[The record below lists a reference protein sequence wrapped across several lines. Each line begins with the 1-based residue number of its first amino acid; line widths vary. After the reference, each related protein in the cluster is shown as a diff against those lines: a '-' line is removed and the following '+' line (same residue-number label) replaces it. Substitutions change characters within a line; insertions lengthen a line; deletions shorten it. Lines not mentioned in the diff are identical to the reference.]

1 LNQVQ
6 FVQGILP
13 QLSAEQIAGTSGLLA
28 DGATLPFIARYRKE
42 QTGGL
47 DELEIDAV
55 AKACQKF
62 QKLVDRKATILKAIE
77 EQEGLNHS
85 LAQKIADCWDETELE
100 DIYLPFKRKKT
111 TKAAKARTLGLE
123 GLAKQIMAQ
132 NAQDIEALAERFVN
146 REVATVSDAL
156 DGASHIIQ
164 EWVGENVALRS
175 TLRKWMEQYAELVTK
190 IAKGKEEAA
199 ENYKAHV
206 ALKIKLKNCPSH
218 RFMAIFRAYNEG
230 VFQIALQ
237 LDEVRVKDLLARFY
251 LKNQSNNKEWIER
264 VLWQAYKKVLH
275 PSLQTETFNAKKQE
289 ADLQSIK
296 IFADNLEQLLMS
308 PPLGKKRVLAID
320 PGFRTGCKV
329 VCLDEQGAPLTN
341 TTIFPHPPQN
351 DKAAAQKKISQ
362 LVEAYQ
368 VEVIAIGDGTAS
380 RETDDLIKR
389 MSFNRPLQSYL
400 VSEDGA
406 SVYSASKV
414 GREEFPMFD
423 VTVRGA
429 ISIGR
434 RLMDP
439 MAELVKID
447 PKSLG
452 VGQYQHDVPAQQLQE
467 ALDQVI
473 QICVNRVG
481 VDLNGASEHLLSH
494 VAGIGPVLAKNI
506 VAYRSKNGFF
516 KSRKELLNVPRLGE
530 KAFEQCAGF
539 LRISD
544 GEDPLDNSG
553 IHPESYPL
561 VASFAKKM
569 GVAVKDLVGNAAL
582 VDELSHKIDLTDSF
596 TLKDILSELKKPGR
610 DPRESV
616 KTFSFDPAIRSISDL
631 SLGAKLNGIVSNIT
645 DFGAFVNIG
654 IKENGLIHKSQLREG
669 PTAHPLEVVKLQQQ
683 VRVEVISLEIDRK
696 RIGLKLVY

>member
-1 LNQVQ
+1 MNQVE
-6 FVQGILP
+6 FVKGILP
-13 QLSAEQIAGTSGLLA
+13 QLSAQQIAGTSTLLA

-62 QKLVDRKATILKAIE
+62 QRLADRKSTILKSIE
-77 EQEGLNHS
+77 EQDSLSPS
-85 LAQKIADCWDETELE
+85 LAQKISECWDEVELE
-100 DIYLPFKRKKT
+100 DLYLPFKRKKT
-111 TKAAKARTLGLE
+111 TKAAKARLLGLE
-123 GLAKQIMAQ
+123 LLAKQIMAQ
-132 NAQDIEALAERFVN
+132 NGQDIEALAEKFVN
-146 REVATVSDAL
+146 NQVPNTSDAL
-156 DGASHIIQ
+156 EGAANIIQ
-164 EWVGENVALRS
+164 EWVGENLALRAK
-175 TLRKWMEQYAELVTK
+175 LRKWMLQYAELVTK
-190 IAKGKEEAA
+190 IAKGKENAV
-199 ENYKAHV
+199 ENYRAHV
-206 ALKIKLKNCPSH
+206 GLQIKLKNCPSH
-218 RFMAIFRAYNEG
+218 RFMAIFRAYHEG

-237 LDEVRVKDLLARFY
+237 LDNDRVKDLLARFY
-251 LKNQSNNKEWIER
+251 IKDRTNNKEWIER

-275 PSLQTETFNAKKQE
+275 PSLQTEALNLKKQE
-289 ADLQSIK
+289 ADSQSIK
-296 IFADNLEQLLMS
+296 IFSDNLEQLLMS
-308 PPLGKKRVLAID
+308 PPYGKKRVLAVD

-329 VCLDEQGAPLTN
+329 VCLDEQGEPLTN
-341 TTIFPHPPQN
+341 TTIYPHPPQN
-351 DKAAAQKKISQ
+351 DKALAQKKISQ
-362 LVEAYQ
+362 LVEAYHIDA
-368 VEVIAIGDGTAS
+368 IAIGDGTAS

-389 MSFNRPLQSYL
+389 MTFNRSVQSFI

-452 VGQYQHDVPAQQLQE
+452 VGQYQHDIPAQQLQD

-481 VDLNGASEHLLSH
+481 VDLNSSSEHLLSH

-506 VAYRSKNGFF
+506 VAFRSKNGFF
-516 KSRKELLNVPRLGE
+516 KSRNELLSVPRLGE

-539 LRISD
+539 LRIID
-544 GEDPLDNSG
+544 GDNPLDNSA
-553 IHPESYPL
+553 IHPESYPM
-561 VASFAKKM
+561 VANFAKKM
-569 GVAVKDLVGNAAL
+569 GVAVEDLIGNAAL
-582 VDELSHKIDLTDSF
+582 TDELADKINLSDSY
-596 TLKDILSELKKPGR
+596 TLKDILLELKKPGR
-610 DPRESV
+610 DPREAV
-616 KTFSFDPAIRSISDL
+616 KVFSFDPSVRSMADL
-631 SLGAKLNGIVSNIT
+631 SLGKKLHGIISNIT

-669 PTAHPLEVVKLQQQ
+669 ATAHPLEVVKLQQQ
-683 VRVEVISLEIDRK
+683 VRVEVISLDTDRK
-696 RIGLKLVY
+696 RIGLKLI